1 MELNY
6 TAINEA
12 YAITLSVCTEKG
24 DSAYTYLSSI
34 HVYTDHN
41 YPPRIE
47 FGTSARK
54 FITNFYKLLFSP
66 SGYSD
71 GLLCEARVYFKHAP
85 KDYLRINFR
94 IYNDETKNE
103 ISICNE
109 GERSGKDSDSGK
121 IYDCVQVMIPE
132 KLVLDYST
140 SDFEKSISI
149 NYISA
154 EVKDTTNNDLPTSA
168 AE

>member
-6 TAINEA
+6 TTINEA

-34 HVYTDHN
+34 HVYADHN

-47 FGTSARK
+47 FETSARK

-103 ISICNE
+103 LAIFNKRPCTN
-109 GERSGKDSDSGK
+109 SDSGK

-132 KLVLDYST
+132 KLVLDYNT

-149 NYISA
+149 NYISVEA
-154 EVKDTTNNDLPTSA
+154 QDATNNNLPISA

>member
-6 TAINEA
+6 TTINEA

-34 HVYTDHN
+34 HVYADHN

-47 FGTSARK
+47 FETSARK

-66 SGYSD
+66 SAYAN

-94 IYNDETKNE
+94 IYNDENKNE
-103 ISICNE
+103 LVIFNKRL
-109 GERSGKDSDSGK
+109 GTKADSGK

-132 KLVLDYST
+132 KLVIDYNPG
-140 SDFEKSISI
+140 DFEKSID
-149 NYISA
+149 ISYVSVEA
-154 EVKDTTNNDLPTSA
+154 QDSANDQMPVSA